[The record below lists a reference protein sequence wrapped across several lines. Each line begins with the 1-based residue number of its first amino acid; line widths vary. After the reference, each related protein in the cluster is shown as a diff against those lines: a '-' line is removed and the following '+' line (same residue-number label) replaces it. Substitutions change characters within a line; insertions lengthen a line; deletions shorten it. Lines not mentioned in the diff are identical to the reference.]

1 MANLNKTLKSVDELD
16 LNFSFEVEPEDLN
29 SYCIN
34 IKLKQISDKRKII
47 TPHIFRKDRNAFN
60 VKNFSL
66 RINIP
71 LLDIH
76 GVSIPGKSNNLYLS
90 KIPEQFNEEI
100 SSHRNFPFLS
110 FINRKGIN
118 KIALGI
124 KEPEPGYKITGKLDE
139 ESGELR
145 LEVKTLGSVLNT
157 SFQYEIFFSRE
168 EKSWFEVT
176 KAYSE
181 WTETERKDIPSF
193 AYEPVFCTWYAVH
206 QNLHGDWIEKTALEA
221 RKLGYKTLIVDDG
234 WFTSDSGRGYWY
246 TRDWEVC
253 DTFCKDFKKHVKRT
267 QSIGMKYVL
276 WIAPFMVGRYSKAY
290 KKFKNLLVAHQESF
304 ANLCPQSEL
313 TYEHILEVITD
324 LYSCYCLDGFK
335 FDFIDCLPIEPCT
348 EDNHKHFCATPGEGV
363 KIILEEVKKRLH
375 KLNSNIPLIEFRQRY
390 ATPIMRQYSTAFRAS
405 DTPFD
410 FDTNRRRIINLRSFT
425 GNFPVYSDPI
435 FWHEGESLSNVAL
448 HFISCIFSV
457 PMLSTDLLKLN
468 IDEKKIIKFWINFFC
483 ENRDCLLFGKLIPIF
498 AGGDFSGAYSFQNER
513 GILALYN
520 SNSLRLSDGFLNE
533 GLKELFILNGSNQTV
548 IDLFFEKALT
558 GKWLIEI
565 KNPDGHTIK
574 DFEANLN
581 RFLSIPVKI
590 GGLIH
595 LVKKR

>member
-1 MANLNKTLKSVDELD
+1 MVGFSKISKNINELD
-16 LNFSFEVEPEDLN
+16 LNFSFETEPEDLDA
-29 SYCIN
+29 YYID
-34 IKLKQISDKRKII
+34 IEIKQILNKRKVII
-47 TPHIFRKDRNAFN
+47 PHIFRKDGNAFN
-60 VKNFSL
+60 MKNFSL

-71 LLDIH
+71 LIDIH
-76 GVSIPGKSNNLYLS
+76 GVSMPGKSNNLYLS
-90 KIPEQFNEEI
+90 KIPEQFEEEI

-139 ESGELR
+139 ESCELR

-157 SFQYEIFFSRE
+157 SFQCEIFFSRE
-168 EKSWFEVT
+168 EKSWFEIT

-246 TRDWEVC
+246 TGDWEVC
-253 DTFCKDFKKHVKRT
+253 DTFCRDFKKHVKRI
-267 QSIGMKYVL
+267 QSIGMKHVL
-276 WIAPFMVGRYSKAY
+276 WIAPFMVGRYSRAY
-290 KKFKNLLVAHQESF
+290 KKFKSLLVAHQESF

-335 FDFIDCLPIEPCT
+335 FDFIDCLPIKPCT

-363 KIILEEVKKRLH
+363 KIILEEVKKRLY

-390 ATPIMRQYSTAFRAS
+390 ATPIMRLYSTAFRAS

-435 FWHEGESLSNVAL
+435 FWHEGESLSNIAL

-468 IDEKKIIKFWINFFC
+468 INEKKIIRFWTNFFC

-498 AGGDFSGAYSFQNER
+498 AGGDFSGAYSFQNKR
-513 GILALYN
+513 GILAFYN
-520 SNSLRLSDGFLNE
+520 SNSLRLSDGFLNKE
-533 GLKELFILNGSNQTV
+533 LKELFILNGSNQEV
-548 IDLFFEKALT
+548 VDLIEETLT
-558 GKWLIEI
+558 GRWLIEI
-565 KNPDGHTIK
+565 KNPDGRTIK
-574 DFEANLN
+574 DFETDLN
-581 RFLSIPVKI
+581 RFLSMSVKI

-595 LVKKR
+595 LLRKQ

>member
-1 MANLNKTLKSVDELD
+1 MVNLNKILKNIDELD
-16 LNFSFEVEPEDLN
+16 LNFSFEVEPEDLDA
-29 SYCIN
+29 YYID
-34 IKLKQISDKRKII
+34 IEIKQISNKRKVII
-47 TPHIFRKDRNAFN
+47 PHIFRKDGNAFN
-60 VKNFSL
+60 MKNFSL

-71 LLDIH
+71 LIDIH
-76 GVSIPGKSNNLYLS
+76 GVSMPGKGDNPCLS
-90 KIPEQFNEEI
+90 KIPEQFDEEI

-124 KEPEPGYKITGKLDE
+124 KNPEPGYRISIELDE
-139 ESGELR
+139 EASEYK
-145 LEVKTLGSVLNT
+145 LEIKTLANRLDPSLLT
-157 SFQYEIFFSRE
+157 EIFFSRE
-168 EKSWFEVT
+168 ERSWFEIT
-176 KAYSE
+176 KTYSE

-234 WFTSDSGRGYWY
+234 WFTPDSGRGYWY
-246 TRDWEVC
+246 TGDWEVC
-253 DTFCKDFKKHVKRT
+253 DTFCRDFKKHVKRI

-276 WIAPFMVGRYSKAY
+276 WIAPFMVGKYSKAY
-290 KKFKNLLVAHQESF
+290 KKYKDLLIRPTESF

-313 TYEHILEVITD
+313 TYEHIIEVITD
-324 LYSCYCLDGFK
+324 LYNRYSLDGFK

-363 KIILEEVKKRLH
+363 KIILEEVKKLLH

-390 ATPIMRQYSTAFRAS
+390 ATPIMRQYSTAFRAL

-435 FWHEGESLSNVAL
+435 LWHEGESLSNIAL

-457 PMLSTDLLKLN
+457 PMLSVDLLKLN
-468 IDEKKIIKFWINFFC
+468 IDEKKIIRFWTNFFC

-498 AGGDFSGAYSFQNER
+498 AGGDFSGAYSFQKER

-520 SNSLRLSDGFLNE
+520 SNSLRLNDGFLNE
-533 GLKELFILNGSNQTV
+533 GLKELFILNGSNQEV
-548 IDLFFEKALT
+548 VDLIEETLT
-558 GKWLIEI
+558 GRWLIEV

-574 DFEANLN
+574 DFEADLK

-590 GGLIH
+590 GGLVH
-595 LVKKR
+595 LVRKQ